1 MPILHVQ
8 FAAQAS
14 QPAGGTPDD
23 VPPAIALQQRGPI
36 VQVNVS
42 LEQSF
47 AQGLL
52 SQGKPIPP
60 AESGF
65 ALIDTGASHTC
76 IDDEV
81 AKRLNL
87 PVIDVAMMT
96 SASHTATQQS
106 IYPVQI
112 DIIGMVGIA
121 SPRTMGANLAPQGLL
136 LLIGRDVLMHGLLI
150 YNGATGQI
158 TFSI

>member
-1 MPILHVQ
+1 VPILHIQ
-8 FAAQAS
+8 LAAEAN
-14 QPAGGTPDD
+14 QPDGTK
-23 VPPAIALQQRGPI
+23 VGAPPALALQIRGPI
-36 VQVNVS
+36 VQVSVS

-52 SQGKPIPP
+52 SQGKTLPF

-76 IDDEV
+76 IDDEA
-81 AKRLNL
+81 AKRLSL

-96 SASHTATQQS
+96 SASHTATQQN

-112 DIIGMVGIA
+112 DIMGMVGISSA
-121 SPRTMGANLAPQGLL
+121 RTMGANLSPQGLL
-136 LLIGRDVLMHGLLI
+136 MLIGRDVLMHGLLI

-158 TFSI
+158 SFAI